1 MAKKVDNAKKVFNI
15 LGFQYKPLEKRLLKD
30 MPELKAMYESMSYS
44 KKIKALDMYAQQVL
58 GL

>member
-1 MAKKVDNAKKVFNI
+1 MNKKVDNAKKVFEM
-15 LGFQYKPLEKRLLKD
+15 LGFQYKPLEKKLLKD
-30 MPELKAMYESMSYS
+30 MPELKAMYKSMSYA